1 MALQHGLEAVN
12 ALQSQID
19 NIAKLLKPGDP
30 SKATEFA
37 PTPEAS
43 ESIENLK
50 KAHSVLSNEIE
61 ALYGSLN
68 IPSSLPQLRDYPP
81 EFVSLLVITRDMK
94 MALRDRVIQS
104 FHEWD
109 RLDQAAGGVHQPLGM
124 SLLFLVFYYI
134 NRFNTP
140 LRY

>member
-94 MALRDRVIQS
+94 MALRDRVQQS
-104 FHEWD
+104 VFSFMKDPPPGSGALSTERVRD
-109 RLDQAAGGVHQPLGM
+109 LVCRA
-124 SLLFLVFYYI
+124 FLIEFMKS
-134 NRFNTP
+134 
-140 LRY
+140 